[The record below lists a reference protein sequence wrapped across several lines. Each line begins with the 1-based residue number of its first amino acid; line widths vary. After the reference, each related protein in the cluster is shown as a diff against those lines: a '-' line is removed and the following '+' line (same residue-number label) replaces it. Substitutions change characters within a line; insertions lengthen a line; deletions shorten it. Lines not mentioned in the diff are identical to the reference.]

1 MVAPVQ
7 VIVDNWVGFLNNWS
21 LNFVHGCPCN
31 WRLGRGSYLF
41 TCLVRIGL
49 IICNVNTGDVAI
61 DFINSTMSKDMKSVL
76 PINCFKQGHSHPCT
90 KWIRIWM
97 RQEKTMSE
105 ANERCPLHSLVFQ
118 KYRICRRMFWVPR
131 WNDGWTLD
139 YLSQNI
145 LMIKDMILRI
155 ADLVGIKG
163 KL

>member
-61 DFINSTMSKDMKSVL
+61 FHKLNNVKIYENSL
-76 PINCFKQGHSHPCT
+76 
-90 KWIRIWM
+90 
-97 RQEKTMSE
+97 
-105 ANERCPLHSLVFQ
+105 
-118 KYRICRRMFWVPR
+118 
-131 WNDGWTLD
+131 
-139 YLSQNI
+139 
-145 LMIKDMILRI
+145 
-155 ADLVGIKG
+155 AD
-163 KL
+163 